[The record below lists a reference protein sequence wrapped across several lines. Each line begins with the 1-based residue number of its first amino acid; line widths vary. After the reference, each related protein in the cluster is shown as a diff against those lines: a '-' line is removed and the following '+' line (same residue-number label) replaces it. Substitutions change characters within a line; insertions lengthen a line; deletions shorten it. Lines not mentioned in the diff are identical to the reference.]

1 MIFGFQKK
9 DGSEV
14 SSKPKARP
22 NAGGLSSGILPPPP
36 GGVKIAPPSASGMR
50 TTPTSSPSHQAPPK
64 QTTVSASSNVDLVLG
79 IGDGAHGGQPVP
91 ARPAAAGGES
101 WGDFASAAQSR
112 CEIFYIFLLKQTQ
125 NLVSTLGM
133 WEA

>member
-14 SSKPKARP
+14 PSKPKARP

-50 TTPTSSPSHQAPPK
+50 TTPTSSPSHQASPK
-64 QTTVSASSNVDLVLG
+64 QTTVSASSNVDLILG
-79 IGDGAHGGQPVP
+79 IGAGAHAGQPVP

-101 WGDFASAAQSR
+101 WGDFASAAQPR
-112 CEIFYIFLLKQTQ
+112 CEIFYIFLLKQTH
-125 NLVSTLGM
+125 NWV
-133 WEA
+133 